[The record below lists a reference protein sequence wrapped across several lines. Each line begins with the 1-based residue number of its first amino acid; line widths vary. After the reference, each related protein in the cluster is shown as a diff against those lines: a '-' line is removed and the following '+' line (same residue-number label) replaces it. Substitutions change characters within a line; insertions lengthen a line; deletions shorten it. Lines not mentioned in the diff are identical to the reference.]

1 MLTITKTNEKYDY
14 YVRLIHRLISKSGKG
29 NWYEFKLNFGDPEK
43 IGEYLS
49 SLSNE
54 AALHGKKHGY
64 LIWGI
69 ADTDHSI
76 VGTDFNPITQKKGNM
91 DLETWLASML
101 TKGIEMQFIEL
112 EIDEKRVVLLS
123 VEAAKIQP
131 TSFAGKES
139 IRNGSHNKSFKDYP
153 AKEAQLWALFAKTG
167 FELLPALSGLELDRI
182 FDLLDITEFHK
193 HLGVTLSNQKDS
205 IVANLINKHILLED
219 EDGRYT
225 ITNVGALLLAKD
237 LDDFPTLMYKKIR
250 IAEYATDTMTSGT
263 GERIFKKGYL
273 PSFDEAI
280 EHVMRFYPRE
290 ESYSSN
296 FRKEIT
302 FFPERAI
309 REALGN
315 MIAHQDLTAPSFGPL
330 ISVHPHYIDFS
341 SPGEFEGD
349 TKRAM
354 DMLPSSK
361 NEIMVDLLH
370 LVHIC
375 EARGTGIDLMEEWM
389 GLYKLPS
396 PIIQNTNGS
405 THLILR
411 HYEKLSAWNSIDVI
425 NTIYMF
431 ASYCY
436 ISGKEISNADVRER
450 LNVKEEN
457 AAMISRIMKQAL
469 DEGLVRI
476 ANPNAGAK
484 ARKYVPYWA

>member
-1 MLTITKTNEKYDY
+1 
-14 YVRLIHRLISKSGKG
+14 
-29 NWYEFKLNFGDPEK
+29 
-43 IGEYLS
+43 
-49 SLSNE
+49 
-54 AALHGKKHGY
+54 
-64 LIWGI
+64 
-69 ADTDHSI
+69 
-76 VGTDFNPITQKKGNM
+76 
-91 DLETWLASML
+91 
-101 TKGIEMQFIEL
+101 
-112 EIDEKRVVLLS
+112 
-123 VEAAKIQP
+123 
-131 TSFAGKES
+131 
-139 IRNGSHNKSFKDYP
+139 
-153 AKEAQLWALFAKTG
+153 
-167 FELLPALSGLELDRI
+167 
-182 FDLLDITEFHK
+182 
-193 HLGVTLSNQKDS
+193 
-205 IVANLINKHILLED
+205 
-219 EDGRYT
+219 
-225 ITNVGALLLAKD
+225 
-237 LDDFPTLMYKKIR
+237 
-250 IAEYATDTMTSGT
+250 
-263 GERIFKKGYL
+263 
-273 PSFDEAI
+273 
-280 EHVMRFYPRE
+280 
-290 ESYSSN
+290 
-296 FRKEIT
+296 
-302 FFPERAI
+302 
-309 REALGN
+309 

-411 HYEKLSAWNSIDVI
+411 HCEKLSAWNSIDVI

-436 ISGKEISNADVRER
+436 ISVNEISNADVRER